1 MYQSADQG
9 WSALP
14 VFGGSGWKFIESM
27 VRLSAM
33 GYLAFLVISFL
44 AGTGY
49 AKPKAVC
56 DLDISKG
63 GMNLHIPDVA
73 WDPKKAD
80 LEAGWCGEASIQMA
94 LSYYGKN
101 VDQDVIHRAGKPK
114 NSDLQDDDLEVALQ
128 ALGVVFTRYEG
139 EAKDS
144 KEFVAWI
151 QEQLRSKYPV
161 ICGVK
166 IYPTDQPKWDVDHFV
181 LVSGYNSRGLLMNTQ
196 LDCDG
201 QVLVKYKELSSTKEG
216 YSFIN
221 PRKIYWGVAVT
232 GVR

>member
-1 MYQSADQG
+1 
-9 WSALP
+9 
-14 VFGGSGWKFIESM
+14 VN
-27 VRLSAM
+27 
-33 GYLAFLVISFL
+33 
-44 AGTGY
+44 GY

-63 GMNLHIPDVA
+63 GVNLYIPDVA

-94 LSYYGKN
+94 FSYYGKK
-101 VDQDVIHRAGKPK
+101 VDQDVIHREGKPK

-128 ALGVVFTRYEG
+128 ALGAVFTRYEG

-161 ICGVK
+161 ICGCK
-166 IYPTDQPKWDVDHFV
+166 IYPTDQPNWDVDHFV
-181 LVSGYNSRGLLMNTQ
+181 LVSGYNAKGLLMNTQ

-221 PRKIYWGVAVT
+221 PRKIYWGAAVT

>member
-1 MYQSADQG
+1 
-9 WSALP
+9 
-14 VFGGSGWKFIESM
+14 
-27 VRLSAM
+27 M
-33 GYLAFLVISFL
+33 GYLAFLVLSFFV
-44 AGTGY
+44 ATGY
-49 AKPKAVC
+49 AKPKALC
-56 DLDISKG
+56 DLDTSKG
-63 GMNLHIPDVA
+63 GVNLHIPDVA

-94 LSYYGKN
+94 LSYYGKLLP
-101 VDQDVIHRAGKPK
+101 QDVIHRAGKPSY
-114 NSDLQDDDLEVALQ
+114 SDLQDDDLEVALQ
-128 ALGVVFTRYEG
+128 ALGAAFIRYEG
-139 EAKDS
+139 ESKDS

-161 ICGVK
+161 VCGCK
-166 IYPTDQPKWDVDHFV
+166 IYPTEQPEWDVDHFV
-181 LVSGYNSRGLLMNTQ
+181 LVSGYNSKGLLINTQ

-221 PRKIYWGVAVT
+221 PRKVYWGVAVT

>member
-1 MYQSADQG
+1 MWPYFVPQTRPRFD
-9 WSALP
+9 
-14 VFGGSGWKFIESM
+14 GSGWKNKESM
-27 VRLSAM
+27 VRLWAM

-44 AGTGY
+44 AVTGY

-63 GMNLHIPDVA
+63 GVNLYIPDVA

-128 ALGVVFTRYEG
+128 ALGAVFNRYEG

-161 ICGVK
+161 ICGCK

-181 LVSGYNSRGLLMNTQ
+181 LVSGYNSKGLLMNTQ

-201 QVLVKYKELSSTKEG
+201 QVLVKYAELSSTKEG

-221 PRKIYWGVAVT
+221 PRKVYWGVAVT

>member
-1 MYQSADQG
+1 
-9 WSALP
+9 
-14 VFGGSGWKFIESM
+14 
-27 VRLSAM
+27 M
-33 GYLAFLVISFL
+33 GYLAFLVVSFL
-44 AGTGY
+44 AVTGY

-63 GMNLHIPDVA
+63 GVNLYIPDVA

-94 LSYYGKN
+94 FSYYGKQLA
-101 VDQDVIHRAGKPK
+101 QDVIHRAGKPK
-114 NSDLQDDDLEVALQ
+114 HSDLQDDDLEVALE
-128 ALGVVFTRYEG
+128 ALGAVFNRYEG
-139 EAKDS
+139 EEKDL
-144 KEFVAWI
+144 KEFVEWI
-151 QEQLRSKYPV
+151 QEQLRSGYPV
-161 ICGVK
+161 ICGCK

-181 LVSGYNSRGLLMNTQ
+181 LVSGYNSKGLLMNTQ

-201 QVLVKYKELSSTKEG
+201 QVLVKYTELSSTKEG

-221 PRKIYWGVAVT
+221 SRKTFWGVVVM

>member
-1 MYQSADQG
+1 
-9 WSALP
+9 
-14 VFGGSGWKFIESM
+14 V
-27 VRLSAM
+27 VRLWGM
-33 GYLAFLVISFL
+33 GYLAFLVVSFL
-44 AGTGY
+44 AVTGY

-56 DLDISKG
+56 DLDISRG
-63 GMNLHIPDVA
+63 GVNLYIPDVA

-94 LSYYGKN
+94 LSYYGKK
-101 VDQDVIHRAGKPK
+101 VDQDVIHRAGKPTH
-114 NSDLQDDDLEVALQ
+114 SDLQDDDLEVALQ
-128 ALGVVFTRYEG
+128 ALGAVFTRYEG

-144 KEFVAWI
+144 KEFVGWI
-151 QEQLRSKYPV
+151 QEKLRSNYPV
-161 ICGVK
+161 ICGCK
-166 IYPTDQPKWDVDHFV
+166 IYPTDQPNWDVDHFV
-181 LVSGYNSRGLLMNTQ
+181 LVSGYNSKGLLMNTQ

>member
-1 MYQSADQG
+1 
-9 WSALP
+9 
-14 VFGGSGWKFIESM
+14 M
-27 VRLSAM
+27 VRLWAM
-33 GYLAFLVISFL
+33 GYLAFLVVSSL
-44 AGTGY
+44 AVTGY

-63 GMNLHIPDVA
+63 GVNLYIPDVA

-128 ALGVVFTRYEG
+128 ALGAVFTRYEG
-139 EAKDS
+139 EAKES

-151 QEQLRSKYPV
+151 QEQLRSNYPV
-161 ICGVK
+161 ICGCK

-181 LVSGYNSRGLLMNTQ
+181 LVSGYNSKGLLMNTQ

>member
-1 MYQSADQG
+1 MEGDRRD
-9 WSALP
+9 
-14 VFGGSGWKFIESM
+14 GSGWKFRGS
-27 VRLSAM
+27 VVSLLPM
-33 GYLAFLVISFL
+33 GYLAFLVFSL
-44 AGTGY
+44 LVATGN
-49 AKPKAVC
+49 AEPKAVY

-63 GMNLHIPDVA
+63 GVNLHIPDVA

-80 LEAGWCGEASIQMA
+80 LNAGWCGEASIQMA
-94 LSYYGKN
+94 LSYYGKQ
-101 VDQDVIHRAGKPK
+101 VAQDVIHRAGKPSH
-114 NSDLQDDDLEVALQ
+114 SDLQDDDLEVALK
-128 ALGVVFTRYEG
+128 ALGAVFSPYEG
-139 EAKDS
+139 ES
-144 KEFVAWI
+144 KESNKFVEWI
-151 QEQLRSKYPV
+151 QEQLRSGYPV
-161 ICGVK
+161 ICGCK

-221 PRKIYWGVAVT
+221 PRKIFWGVAVT